1 MTTHTRP
8 VMAGPA
14 AVSLMATN
22 PASAGSTATSS
33 AGAAIRRPLTLP
45 AITPTSWEL
54 RLPDYPVISNS
65 WRSTAFPELLGSLP
79 SDARWSLRFENVTA
93 AEALA
98 LMLPWK
104 ASGGGQWSLTTLPDA
119 LAGGV
124 DDTAFR
130 KRLTGTT
137 WTMASPPQKES
148 VKNGRFN
155 VTIELV
161 HELTFDSLYA
171 FRNQPIFEES
181 PLRLRLLSTLAIA
194 GVPIALQR
202 TGDIRQVSGVL
213 DLDLSDG
220 LTVAGANASPDRTP
234 RRDAAAS
241 LPLDLSEG
249 LTPIA
254 VPVSL
259 VRVADSWS
267 AQGVLAVDLT
277 SDLTPAAT
285 VP

>member
-1 MTTHTRP
+1 MT
-8 VMAGPA
+8 
-14 AVSLMATN
+14 
-22 PASAGSTATSS
+22 
-33 AGAAIRRPLTLP
+33 RRPLTLP

-65 WRSTAFPELLGSLP
+65 WRSVAFPELLGSLP
-79 SDARWSLRFENVTA
+79 SDAQWSLRFENVTT

-104 ASGGGQWSLTTLPDA
+104 ATGGGQWPLTTLPDA

-155 VTIELV
+155 ITIELV
-161 HELTFDSLYA
+161 HELTFESLYA
-171 FRNQPIFEES
+171 FRSQPIFEES

-194 GVPIALQR
+194 GVPIAFQK
-202 TGDIRQVSGVL
+202 TADIRQVSGVL
-213 DLDLSDG
+213 DLNLPDG
-220 LTVAGANASPDRTP
+220 LTVAGANPVPSRVP

-241 LPLDLSEG
+241 LLLDLSTG
-249 LTPIA
+249 LTPVA
-254 VPVSL
+254 VPTS
-259 VRVADSWS
+259 VRRTVNSRP
-267 AQGVLAVDLT
+267 AQSVLAMDLT
-277 SDLTPAAT
+277 SDLTPLAT
-285 VP
+285 A

>member
-1 MTTHTRP
+1 MTAHTRSA
-8 VMAGPA
+8 MASP
-14 AVSLMATN
+14 
-22 PASAGSTATSS
+22 TATSS
-33 AGAAIRRPLTLP
+33 AGATVRRPLTLP

-54 RLPDYPVISNS
+54 RLPGYPVISNS

-79 SDARWSLRFENVTA
+79 SDARWSLRFENVAT

-104 ASGGGQWSLTTLPDA
+104 ATGGGQWPLTTLPDA

-124 DDTAFR
+124 DDATFR

-137 WTMASPPQKES
+137 WTMARPPQKES

-161 HELTFDSLYA
+161 YELAFDSLYA
-171 FRNQPIFEES
+171 FRNPPVFEES
-181 PLRLRLLSTLAIA
+181 PLRLKLPSTLTIA
-194 GVPIALQR
+194 GVPIAFQA
-202 TGDIRQVSGVL
+202 TAEVRQVSGVL

-220 LTVAGANASPDRTP
+220 LTVAGVNAAPDRVP

-254 VPVSL
+254 VPTSL
-259 VRVADSWS
+259 VRAIDSWS
-267 AQGVLAVDLT
+267 AQSVLAVDLT
-277 SDLTPAAT
+277 SGLTPSAT